1 METINKKA
9 FDDTNTSEYSQAS
22 CNSDT
27 LSRQYRDCLQA
38 IQKLGMKG
46 RKVGNS
52 TTSNDSS
59 KYEKRS
65 LKTSRPKSHMRNSM
79 MYINSNFTSQMSQD
93 NPAYGLC

>member
-9 FDDTNTSEYSQAS
+9 FDDTNTSEYSQVS
-22 CNSDT
+22 GNSDT

-38 IQKLGMKG
+38 IKKLGMKA
-46 RKVGNS
+46 RKVDNS
-52 TTSNDSS
+52 TTSNESS

-65 LKTSRPKSHMRNSM
+65 LKTSRQKSQKRNSM
-79 MYINSNFTSQMSQD
+79 MYMNSHFTSQMSQD